1 MTKRKT
7 YEQKEREDKNPP
19 RIDKTQ
25 LCQLEK
31 TCVILVAIE
40 GRSEGELVVAGDG
53 VDAACL
59 VDASTITI
67 PQHCCLA
74 RCSTICYEQ
83 PQPETYE
90 LVYNSYG
97 STTGCTIM

>member
-1 MTKRKT
+1 D
-7 YEQKEREDKNPP
+7 YLDSREILGLPFVS
-19 RIDKTQ
+19 IFVS
-25 LCQLEK
+25 
-31 TCVILVAIE
+31 VILVAIE